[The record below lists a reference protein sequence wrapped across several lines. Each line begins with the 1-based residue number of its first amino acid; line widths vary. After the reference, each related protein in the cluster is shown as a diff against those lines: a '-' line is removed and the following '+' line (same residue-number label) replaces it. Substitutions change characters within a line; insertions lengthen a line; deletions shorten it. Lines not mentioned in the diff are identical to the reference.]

1 MIRQPPRST
10 RTYTL
15 FPYTTLF
22 RSANAADQALKRLDP
37 AELKGDEPA
46 AMADIDLQVRK
57 VVEHAAQN
65 EIIDC
70 PRALERIIKQEAR
83 VPILRLGIADF
94 RRIGM
99 DEKGQTQFLEHAVER
114 PHFLVV
120 QFLPGQVSTTHV
132 DPPRTP
138 RRGRSE
144 EHTS

>member
-1 MIRQPPRST
+1 
-10 RTYTL
+10 
-15 FPYTTLF
+15 
-22 RSANAADQALKRLDP
+22 
-37 AELKGDEPA
+37 
-46 AMADIDLQVRK
+46 MADIDLQVRK

-138 RRGRSE
+138 RRGAPHLHDGRSE
-144 EHTS
+144 AHTSELQSLMSISYAVFCLKKKKTNNKTRKS

>member
-1 MIRQPPRST
+1 MS
-10 RTYTL
+10 L
-15 FPYTTLF
+15 FFFFKQKTAYELRISDWTSDVCSSDL
-22 RSANAADQALKRLDP
+22 P
-37 AELKGDEPA
+37 AELIGDEPA

-99 DEKGQTQFLEHAVER
+99 DEKDRKSVE
-114 PHFLVV
+114 
-120 QFLPGQVSTTHV
+120 
-132 DPPRTP
+132 
-138 RRGRSE
+138 
-144 EHTS
+144 

>member
-1 MIRQPPRST
+1 
-10 RTYTL
+10 
-15 FPYTTLF
+15 
-22 RSANAADQALKRLDP
+22 
-37 AELKGDEPA
+37 
-46 AMADIDLQVRK
+46 MADIDLQVRK

-99 DEKGQTQFLEHAVER
+99 AEKGQTQFLEPAAER
-114 PHFLVV
+114 THFLVV
-120 QFLPGQVSTTHV
+120 HFLPVQGPPTLV

-138 RRGRSE
+138 RRWE
-144 EHTS
+144 ERRVGKKWISRCRY